1 MNYIIL
7 KMYNL
12 IRHSV
17 WTDDWQMTK
26 NNRNVPPGLMQYKVS
41 QEAILSLL
49 PNGTKNINCVYNKD
63 WSFAQHTLENLQK
76 LTPNTKTG
84 KANKWKIIL
93 IIKATKGDGKECLK
107 GALLNKDTNEIALM
121 TSLNKEHAD
130 SYRNRLVK
138 SLHKD
143 YKICQ
148 CKMIAPLV
156 FWDEL
161 KNRLLY

>member
-1 MNYIIL
+1 
-7 KMYNL
+7 MYNL

-41 QEAILSLL
+41 QEVILSLL
-49 PNGTKNINCVYNKD
+49 PNGNKNINCVYNKD

-93 IIKATKGDGKECLK
+93 IIKATREDGKVSLK
-107 GALLNKDTNEIALM
+107 GALLNKNTNEIALM
-121 TSLNKEHAD
+121 SSINTKNDDA
-130 SYRNRLVK
+130 RCRLVK

-143 YKICQ
+143 FKICQ
-148 CKMIAPLV
+148 CKMVAPLL

>member
-1 MNYIIL
+1 
-7 KMYNL
+7 MYNL

-41 QEAILSLL
+41 QEVILSLL
-49 PNGTKNINCVYNKD
+49 PNGNKNINCVYNKD

-93 IIKATKGDGKECLK
+93 IIKATREDGKVSLK
-107 GALLNKDTNEIALM
+107 GALLNKNTNEIALM
-121 TSLNKEHAD
+121 SSINTKNDDA
-130 SYRNRLVK
+130 RCRLVK

-148 CKMIAPLV
+148 CKMIAPLI

>member
-1 MNYIIL
+1 
-7 KMYNL
+7 MYNL

-41 QEAILSLL
+41 QEVILSLL

-93 IIKATKGDGKECLK
+93 IIKGWSEKKGRECLK
-107 GALLNKDTNEIALM
+107 GALLNKESNEIALM
-121 TSLNKEHAD
+121 TSLNKVNAD

>member
-1 MNYIIL
+1 
-7 KMYNL
+7 MYNL
-12 IRHSV
+12 IRHSK
-17 WTDDWQMTK
+17 WTDSWQMIK

-41 QEAILSLL
+41 QEVILSLL
-49 PNGTKNINCVYNKD
+49 PNGTKHINCIYNKN
-63 WSFAQHTLENLQK
+63 WSFAQHTMENLQK

-84 KANKWKIIL
+84 KANKWKII
-93 IIKATKGDGKECLK
+93 IIIIATKEHDKVSLK
-107 GALLNKDTNEIALM
+107 GALINKDTNEIALM
-121 TSLNKEHAD
+121 TSINKKHAD
-130 SYRNRLVK
+130 SYKNRLVK

-148 CKMIAPLV
+148 CKMVAPLV

>member
-1 MNYIIL
+1 
-7 KMYNL
+7 MYNL

-26 NNRNVPPGLMQYKVS
+26 NNRNIPPGLMQYKVS
-41 QEAILSLL
+41 QEVILSLL
-49 PNGTKNINCVYNKD
+49 PNGTKNINCIYNKD

-93 IIKATKGDGKECLK
+93 IIKATSKDGKVSLK

-121 TSLNKEHAD
+121 STINTKHHDA
-130 SYRNRLVK
+130 RCRLVK

-143 YKICQ
+143 FKICQ
-148 CKMIAPLV
+148 CKMIAPLI

-161 KNRLLY
+161 KNRLMF

>member
-1 MNYIIL
+1 
-7 KMYNL
+7 MYNL

-41 QEAILSLL
+41 QEVILSLL

-93 IIKATKGDGKECLK
+93 IIKAMREDGKVSLK
-107 GALLNKDTNEIALM
+107 GALLNKNTNEIALM
-121 TSLNKEHAD
+121 SSINTKNDDA
-130 SYRNRLVK
+130 RCRLVK

-143 YKICQ
+143 FKICQ
-148 CKMIAPLV
+148 CKMVAPLI

>member
-1 MNYIIL
+1 
-7 KMYNL
+7 MYNL

-17 WTDDWQMTK
+17 WTEAWQMTK
-26 NNRNVPPGLMQYKVS
+26 NNKNVPPGLMQYKVS
-41 QEAILSLL
+41 QEVILSLL
-49 PNGTKNINCVYNKD
+49 PNGTKNIDCVYNKD
-63 WSFAQHTLENLQK
+63 WSFAQHTRENLQK

-84 KANKWKIIL
+84 RANKWKIIL
-93 IIKATKGDGKECLK
+93 IIKAIQGDDKECLK
-107 GALLNKDTNEIALM
+107 GALLNKETNEIALM
-121 TSLNKEHAD
+121 TSLNKKNAD
-130 SYRNRLVK
+130 SYRNRLVS

-148 CKMIAPLV
+148 CKMIAPLI

>member
-1 MNYIIL
+1 
-7 KMYNL
+7 MYTL

-63 WSFAQHTLENLQK
+63 WLFAQHTLENLQK

-93 IIKATKGDGKECLK
+93 IIKASKGDGKECLK

>member
-1 MNYIIL
+1 
-7 KMYNL
+7 MYTL

-41 QEAILSLL
+41 REALLSLL

-93 IIKATKGDGKECLK
+93 IIKATSEYGKECLK

-121 TSLNKEHAD
+121 TSLNKEHGSAPE
-130 SYRNRLVK
+130 RVVKRLVK

>member
-1 MNYIIL
+1 
-7 KMYNL
+7 MYNL
-12 IRHSV
+12 IRHSK
-17 WTDDWQMTK
+17 WKNDWQMTK
-26 NNRNVPPGLMQYKVS
+26 NNRNVPPGLMQYKIS
-41 QEAILSLL
+41 QEVILSLL
-49 PNGTKNINCVYNKD
+49 PNGTKNINCIYNKD
-63 WSFAQHTLENLQK
+63 WSFAQHTIENLQK

-93 IIKATKGDGKECLK
+93 IIKSIKERDYGECLK

-121 TSLNKEHAD
+121 TSLNKENSNA
-130 SYRNRLVK
+130 YKNRLVK

>member
-1 MNYIIL
+1 
-7 KMYNL
+7 MYNL

-41 QEAILSLL
+41 QEVILSLL
-49 PNGTKNINCVYNKD
+49 PNGNKNINCVYNKD

-93 IIKATKGDGKECLK
+93 IIKATREDGKVSLK
-107 GALLNKDTNEIALM
+107 GALLNKNTNEIALM
-121 TSLNKEHAD
+121 SSINTKNDDA
-130 SYRNRLVK
+130 RCRLVK

-143 YKICQ
+143 FKICQ
-148 CKMIAPLV
+148 CKMVAPLI

>member
-1 MNYIIL
+1 
-7 KMYNL
+7 MYNL

-26 NNRNVPPGLMQYKVS
+26 NNNNIPPGMMQYKVS
-41 QEAILSLL
+41 QEVILSLL

-63 WSFAQHTLENLQK
+63 WSFAQHTPENLQK

-93 IIKATKGDGKECLK
+93 IIKATSEDGKVSLK

-121 TSLNKEHAD
+121 SSVSKNHDGA
-130 SYRNRLVK
+130 RCRLIK

-143 YKICQ
+143 FKICQ
-148 CKMIAPLV
+148 CKMIAPLI

>member
-1 MNYIIL
+1 
-7 KMYNL
+7 MYTL

-41 QEAILSLL
+41 QEIILSLL

-93 IIKATKGDGKECLK
+93 ISCHRRLHR
-107 GALLNKDTNEIALM
+107 
-121 TSLNKEHAD
+121 TSLR
-130 SYRNRLVK
+130 SRCPLG
-138 SLHKD
+138 
-143 YKICQ
+143 YKLAIH
-148 CKMIAPLV
+148 P
-156 FWDEL
+156 
-161 KNRLLY
+161 

>member
-1 MNYIIL
+1 
-7 KMYNL
+7 MYNL

-41 QEAILSLL
+41 QEVILSLL
-49 PNGTKNINCVYNKD
+49 PNGNKNINCVYNKD

-93 IIKATKGDGKECLK
+93 IIKATREYGKVSLK
-107 GALLNKDTNEIALM
+107 GALLNKNTNEIALM
-121 TSLNKEHAD
+121 SSINTKNDDA
-130 SYRNRLVK
+130 RCRLVK

-143 YKICQ
+143 FKICQ
-148 CKMIAPLV
+148 CKMVAPLI

>member
-1 MNYIIL
+1 
-7 KMYNL
+7 MYNL
-12 IRHSV
+12 IRHSK

-26 NNRNVPPGLMQYKVS
+26 NGKNIPPGLMQYKVS
-41 QEAILSLL
+41 QETILSLL
-49 PNGTKNINCVYNKD
+49 PDGTKNINCIYNKD
-63 WSFAQHTLENLQK
+63 WTFGSHSQENLKK

-84 KANKWKIIL
+84 KANTWKILL
-93 IIKATKGDGKECLK
+93 IIKSEKVRDVVGGGECLK
-107 GALLNKDTNEIALM
+107 GALLNKQTNEIALM
-121 TSLNKEHAD
+121 TSINEKRAAKYE
-130 SYRNRLVK
+130 NRLVG
-138 SLHKD
+138 SLHKN

>member
-1 MNYIIL
+1 
-7 KMYNL
+7 MYNL

-41 QEAILSLL
+41 QEVILSLL
-49 PNGTKNINCVYNKD
+49 PNGNKNINCVYNKD

-93 IIKATKGDGKECLK
+93 IIKATREDGKVSLK
-107 GALLNKDTNEIALM
+107 GALLNKNTNEIALM
-121 TSLNKEHAD
+121 SSINTKNDDA
-130 SYRNRLVK
+130 RCRLVK

-143 YKICQ
+143 FKICQ
-148 CKMIAPLV
+148 CKMVAPLI

-161 KNRLLY
+161 KNRLI

>member
-1 MNYIIL
+1 
-7 KMYNL
+7 MYNL
-12 IRHSV
+12 IRHSK
-17 WTDDWQMTK
+17 WKNDWQMTK
-26 NNRNVPPGLMQYKVS
+26 NNRNVPPGLMQYKIS
-41 QEAILSLL
+41 QEVILSLL
-49 PNGTKNINCVYNKD
+49 PNGTKNINCIYNKD
-63 WSFAQHTLENLQK
+63 WSFAQHTIENLQK

-93 IIKATKGDGKECLK
+93 IIKSI
-107 GALLNKDTNEIALM
+107 KDTNEIALM
-121 TSLNKEHAD
+121 TSLNKENSNA
-130 SYRNRLVK
+130 YKNRLVK

>member
-1 MNYIIL
+1 
-7 KMYNL
+7 MYTL

-41 QEAILSLL
+41 QEVILSLL
-49 PNGTKNINCVYNKD
+49 PNGNKNINCVYNKD

-93 IIKATKGDGKECLK
+93 IIKATREDGKVSLK
-107 GALLNKDTNEIALM
+107 GALLNKNTNEIALM
-121 TSLNKEHAD
+121 SSINTKNDDA
-130 SYRNRLVK
+130 RCRLVK

-143 YKICQ
+143 FKICQ
-148 CKMIAPLV
+148 CKMVAPLI